1 MTSPFKFLDA
11 YGKNDANRFFGRDRE
26 TAQLYNAV
34 FASNW
39 VLLYGASG
47 TGKTSLIDCGLANK
61 FYDSDWYP
69 IFVRRGSDINDSL
82 KNALENAVKEKE
94 TPSVFDVLTI
104 KNNEST
110 VKNDE
115 PTVKNDELTTKND
128 EPTAKFET
136 LPSIDNALLSFSAA
150 TAVEQ
155 VYRHYYRPV
164 FLIFDQFEEV
174 YILGN
179 AAERKQFFDNIKEI
193 LESKMAAKVI
203 ISIREEWI
211 AYLNDFERVVP
222 YLFDNRLRVEK
233 PDDRNLF
240 RIVNGTLKAANI
252 PLDEPILTIRQI
264 LDNIRDRQ
272 NGVDLTNLQ
281 VYLDRVYRKAAEKV
295 TLSTKTEP
303 LTTESKPVNVK
314 FDLATVQE
322 VGAMQNVISDFLD
335 EQLQSIEK
343 NLIERGVTNAKGIP
357 IEILFAMISADGTKK
372 PVDLLLLTENLPK
385 NVRLTQDDLM
395 FCLNEFKRIRIVRE
409 TE

>member
-34 FASNW
+34 FASNL

-69 IFVRRGSDINDSL
+69 IFVRRGSNINDSL
-82 KNALENAVKEKE
+82 KNALQNAVKEKE
-94 TPSVFDVLTI
+94 TPSVFEVLH
-104 KNNEST
+104 
-110 VKNDE
+110 
-115 PTVKNDELTTKND
+115 
-128 EPTAKFET
+128 
-136 LPSIDNALLSFSAA
+136 SFSTAI
-150 TAVEQ
+150 AVEQ
-155 VYRHYYRPV
+155 VYRRYYRPV

-179 AAERKQFFDNIKEI
+179 AAERKQFFENIKEV